1 MWSVQQTI
9 VIDWILQGR
18 WAGRSTGI
26 TLLRC
31 SKQAVGRNLKKKKN
45 NSTPLTSLAF
55 TACNVDLR
63 INVVHLR
70 GGERKLSG
78 VCG

>member
-1 MWSVQQTI
+1 M
-9 VIDWILQGR
+9 GR
-18 WAGRSTGI
+18 EKYRNYSPQMFEASGRKE
-26 TLLRC
+26 L
-31 SKQAVGRNLKKKKN
+31 KKKKKN